1 MSSKSHAIFPFENVL
16 LLKDRRTIMPSLRSF
31 DSNST
36 STTLK
41 ETRIDNR
48 MERTNSLSSGSKY
61 NRIPPQ
67 RQDSIDEV
75 PDISNNNQDV
85 RISSIST

>member
-1 MSSKSHAIFPFENVL
+1 MFSISL
-16 LLKDRRTIMPSLRSF
+16 TDRRLIMPSLRSF

-36 STTLK
+36 TATLK

-48 MERTNSLSSGSKY
+48 MERSNSLSSTSKY
-61 NRIPPQ
+61 NRIPPR

-85 RISSIST
+85 CRY